1 MSLKDINLD
10 SDGEAIFIDGD
21 FCTDTYSED
30 TIFWRLRN
38 TLIKVFTKNTTFWD
52 YFKGSRYLDK
62 VEFEE
67 NIKNSMITELNRLY
81 PSDND
86 LMYLRIEVIIVDSI
100 AYIFSFRIQPFEKDD
115 LLIDFSIKL

>member
-1 MSLKDINLD
+1 MSLKDVNLD

-38 TLIKVFTKNTTFWD
+38 TLIKVFTKNTSFWD
-52 YFKGSRYLDK
+52 YFKGARYLNK

-67 NIKNSMITELNRLY
+67 NIKSSMIAELNRLY
-81 PSDND
+81 PNEND
-86 LMYLRIEVIIVDSI
+86 LMYLRIEIIIVDSI
-100 AYIFSFRIQPFEKDD
+100 AYIFPFRVQPFEKDN